1 MTGFERYDELMSK
14 LGKYKTGKSC
24 LYVNRLE
31 DVDLEVLRELVQ
43 QSVEHV
49 LTSS

>member
-14 LGKYKTGKSC
+14 LGKYKTSKSC

-31 DVDLEVLRELVQ
+31 DVDLEVLRELVR